1 MRSLSPIPPNYITPI
16 PPSQRK
22 PPLLILNS
30 AIRHQQT
37 TISAKILLLISVE
50 QWFAP
55 YQHPELTKNQMNN
68 ETDATI
74 VFFIMVA
81 ILIFDCIREL
91 FCVLDKGI
99 FKSQTEIL
107 MQKSKKEL
115 KQMLSGVRGISRL
128 TKIELV
134 ELIIA

>member
-1 MRSLSPIPPNYITPI
+1 
-16 PPSQRK
+16 
-22 PPLLILNS
+22 
-30 AIRHQQT
+30 
-37 TISAKILLLISVE
+37 
-50 QWFAP
+50 
-55 YQHPELTKNQMNN
+55 MNN